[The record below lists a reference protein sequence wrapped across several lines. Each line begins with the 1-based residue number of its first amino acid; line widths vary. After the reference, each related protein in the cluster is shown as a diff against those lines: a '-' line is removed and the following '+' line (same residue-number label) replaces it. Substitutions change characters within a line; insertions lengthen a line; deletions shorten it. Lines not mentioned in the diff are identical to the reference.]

1 MAMRGAAGSSFFQ
14 SSSIRLVQQQQRQ
27 CHRDRSSG
35 KVLPVRRA
43 ATIRSSGSSAESVQA
58 RDFVALP
65 RPNLEERPPRLCTL
79 RAFSQDGGDSV
90 AMGSAWD
97 SATITSS
104 SAFLKQLAASVQ
116 ATAQAQDFET
126 LSGRFAM
133 VAFAVALGLEFVTG
147 NNVFKGIEVKEL
159 GETLGFSAA
168 CVISMAA
175 FSAAWGAKKR
185 IGLYMTKGCQD
196 LVEFIL
202 TDTIDAIFYDQDDD
216 PMKL

>member
-43 ATIRSSGSSAESVQA
+43 ATIRSSGSSEESVQA
-58 RDFVALP
+58 RDFVAP